1 MLISRAGCYPSLR
14 PCKSWL
20 AIALTKAFALSQST
34 DKKRSSDAEA
44 GVLAD
49 YVAALVTVDD
59 TETNVE
65 RTLIESLEDF
75 LGRES
80 KRIRR
85 EVLPRR

>member
-1 MLISRAGCYPSLR
+1 M
-14 PCKSWL
+14 
-20 AIALTKAFALSQST
+20 ALTKAVVLPQGT
-34 DKKRSSDAEA
+34 DKNCSSDAEA

-59 TETNVE
+59 TETNVQ

-80 KRIRR
+80 KRT
-85 EVLPRR
+85 